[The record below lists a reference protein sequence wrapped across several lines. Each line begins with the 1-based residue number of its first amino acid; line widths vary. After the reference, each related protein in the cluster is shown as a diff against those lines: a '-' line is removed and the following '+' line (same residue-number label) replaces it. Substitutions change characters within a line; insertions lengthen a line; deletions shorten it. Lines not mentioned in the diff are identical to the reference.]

1 MRYNQ
6 LALGLYIKEIKVQ
19 REELLSKIRDR
30 LQRVHGDRLRGV
42 VLFGSAA
49 RGDLSDDSDVDLLV
63 LLQGPVHFGQDLQT
77 NISALYPLTLETGH
91 PISAKPVDAKRY
103 DEFECPLFRNAKTEG
118 IRI

>member
-6 LALGLYIKEIKVQ
+6 FALGSYIMEVNVQ
-19 REELLSKIRDR
+19 REELLSQIKDR
-30 LQRVHGDRLRGV
+30 LQQAHGDRLTGV

-77 NISALYPLTLETGH
+77 NINALYPLTLQTGH
-91 PISAKPVDAKRY
+91 PISAKPVDAKLY